1 MKEFAIKLAK
11 NLLLVVLDIVFT
23 VTVVSSILFY
33 FAPYGSFAIASTLGL
48 GVGSVLIDMVVF
60 LAVAYLCYAAFLIT
74 IGLFL
79 IKRFHH
85 FVTDRINKRKE
96 GSGTEKKEKG

>member
-1 MKEFAIKLAK
+1 MKEFTIKFTRR
-11 NLLLVVLDIVFT
+11 LLGTVLDVIFASFVAG
-23 VTVVSSILFY
+23 SIIFY
-33 FAPYGSFAIASTLGL
+33 FAPYGSFAIASSLGL
-48 GVGSVLIDMVVF
+48 GVDSVMIDLIVF

-85 FVTDRINKRKE
+85 FVTDRIIKRKD
-96 GSGTEKKEKG
+96 GGGDKEKDT